1 MVQPPGSI
9 LDPTF
14 FNINDL
20 NDGAEPTLGK
30 IIGDKRPGRLAG
42 NQRVA
47 LPYRGTSTGW
57 WEPHEVQ
64 QRKMQSPSPEEEPCT
79 RECMS
84 QEQQEN

>member
-30 IIGDKRPGRLAG
+30 IIDDKRPGRLAD
-42 NQRVA
+42 NQRVVT
-47 LPYRGTSTGW
+47 LTGS

-64 QRKMQSPSPEEEPCT
+64 QRKVKFSFT
-79 RECMS
+79 
-84 QEQQEN
+84 